1 VSEPA
6 ADRLASVDVVV
17 VGAGLAGQ
25 HLGALLGEGGAS
37 VLLVDT
43 GAEDEVFAHTGQAS
57 ITLWEHSHRLVAAIG
72 PEAAAGLLAFCAE
85 GLDRLRQWGLLE
97 EVGSLVAADGPREVD
112 EVEADIAALQALGL
126 PAERWSAADVQAAT
140 GSPHLGPAR
149 FLPGDGNVDP
159 ALLFAV
165 LGERLA
171 RSGVVPIVGRVEAVG
186 GKGVVLDG
194 QPVRAEIVVL
204 AEGLGALDRE
214 PFFADKVYP
223 VRTQRRAFSLAP
235 GVELPAG
242 PAVLGQMGWLMGRS
256 RGDALWMAGAR
267 WATPHCEVGERALE
281 PAPAVAA
288 RLTEAAARW
297 WPGLVGAPEEDRV
310 GLMDFTCDGL
320 PIVGALPGQPTLWSC
335 LGMNGRPY
343 NFALR
348 CAEVVAAGILDRPDQ
363 APALLNSR
371 RFL

>member
-1 VSEPA
+1 MSEAA
-6 ADRLASVDVVV
+6 ADRPATVDVAV

-25 HLGALLGEGGAS
+25 HLAALLGQGGAR

-43 GAEDEVFAHTGQAS
+43 GAEDEVLAHTGQAS
-57 ITLWEHSHRLVAAIG
+57 ITLWEHSHRLVSAIG
-72 PEAAAGLLAFCAE
+72 REAAAGLLAFCGE
-85 GLDRLRQWGLLE
+85 GLDRLRQWGLLD
-97 EVGSLVAADGPREVD
+97 EVGSLVAADGPREGD
-112 EVEADIAALQALGL
+112 EIEADVAALQALGL
-126 PAERWSAADVQAAT
+126 PAERWSAAAVQAAT

-149 FLPGDGNVDP
+149 FLPCDGNVDP

-171 RSGVVPIVGRVEAVG
+171 RSGIVPVAGRVEAVG
-186 GKGVVLDG
+186 GKGIVFDG
-194 QPVRAEIVVL
+194 QPVQAEIVVL
-204 AEGLGALDRE
+204 AEGLAALDLE

-242 PAVLGQMGWLMGRS
+242 PAILGQMGWLMGRS
-256 RGDALWMAGAR
+256 LGSQLWMAGAR
-267 WATPHCEVGERALE
+267 WATPHCEVGERARQ
-281 PAPAVAA
+281 PSAAVAA

-297 WPGLVGAPEEDRV
+297 WPGLVGAAEEDRV
-310 GLMDFTCDGL
+310 GTMDFTCDGL

-348 CAEVVAAGILDRPDQ
+348 CAEVVAAGILGQPDA
-363 APALLNSR
+363 APALLGSR